1 MSIINEMI
9 KGSKLNP
16 NEKRR
21 WKKEETIPCVVL
33 YTLWK
38 SGINLEGD
46 PPETGIGLMR
56 FLELLRDF
64 IDSCTDNETCADASN
79 LYENTVKFE
88 LMPNW
93 KNKKRPKKDKL
104 KWPHRK
110 D

>member
-9 KGSKLNP
+9 KSSKLNP

-21 WKKEETIPCVVL
+21 WKKRGTIPREVL
-33 YTLWK
+33 NSLRELGIVLK
-38 SGINLEGD
+38 SE
-46 PPETGIGLMR
+46 PSRTGMGLMR
-56 FLELLRDF
+56 FLELLWDF
-64 IDSCTDNETCADASN
+64 ILSCTDNETCADASN